1 MYKIKIIIQLIF
13 EFDYEEEIT
22 LMDKLIF
29 QLPPAC
35 MQYKMQQMCMI
46 TK

>member
-1 MYKIKIIIQLIF
+1 MYIIIIIIQLF
-13 EFDYEEEIT
+13 SKFDYEEEIT